1 MNLNTSN
8 AYLEIYKVAR
18 NSVEHFDKILGGFRQ
33 IIFALDGVSIM
44 AVATYYVK
52 AEPINYRLL
61 FWASFI
67 FIVMQFLV
75 WQLEK
80 HYHRY
85 LIMSAKIAEGIERR
99 IFYPLTDLDIALTCQ
114 LREARNVIFSESGN
128 KLIPRPIRKLLR
140 KASRFIRTYDLL
152 YIIPI
157 LISIFAG
164 IFFACKIDNL
174 GVLKFIINMYHLP
187 RVYECYLFWALILC
201 PIYFYFSYLI
211 IYSMYWFS
219 KYYHGTEYSTVR
231 TAIAVAIE
239 DKVQEEIARIAR
251 SIYDDRMKRG
261 FMGDAKSDWHLAEI
275 IYGNRFQYSWWRI
288 KRFFDGKYTRN
299 RKWKGR

>member
-8 AYLEIYKVAR
+8 TYLEIYKVAR

-33 IIFALDGVSIM
+33 IIFALDGVSAM
-44 AVATYYVK
+44 AVATYCIK
-52 AEPINYRLL
+52 AEAINYRLL

-99 IFYPLTDLDIALTCQ
+99 IFYPLTELDFALTCQ
-114 LREARNVIFSESGN
+114 LREARNVIFNKNGN
-128 KLIPRPIRKLLR
+128 KRIPGLVRKILY

-164 IFFACKIDNL
+164 IFFASKIDKL
-174 GVLKFIINMYHLP
+174 SVFKFIINMYTLP
-187 RVYECYLFWALILC
+187 KVHEYYLFWTFILC
-201 PIYFYFSYLI
+201 LSYFYFGYLI

-219 KYYHGTEYSTVR
+219 KYYHGTEYSAGVK
-231 TAIAVAIE
+231 AMPLAIE
-239 DKVQEEIARIAR
+239 DKAQEEIARIAR
-251 SIYDDRMKRG
+251 SIYKGRMKRG
-261 FMGDAKSDWHLAEI
+261 YVGDAKSDWQLADI
-275 IYGNRFQYSWWRI
+275 IYGSRFQYLWWRI
-288 KRFFDGKYTRN
+288 KRFFDGRYTRN
-299 RKWKGR
+299 RKWKGM